1 MIRGR
6 PDHFSS
12 AKTPEVNDGLSEKQ
26 LSEAYLGAEKYA
38 RSDRG
43 SDGGKVAGPAE
54 SCKIQRTPPP
64 IIGLHL
70 PVNVNEAVRVVVV
83 EGDQVVT

>member
-1 MIRGR
+1 M
-6 PDHFSS
+6 
-12 AKTPEVNDGLSEKQ
+12 PEVIEGLM
-26 LSEAYLGAEKYA
+26 
-38 RSDRG
+38 
-43 SDGGKVAGPAE
+43 GGGGTGPAE